1 MQEILKRLNR
11 AREWFAL
18 LGVLE
23 QLGVVVIIGFIIV
36 VLSGLLVGSIEKSYE
51 IFVDPPSLTL
61 VNESAIQIFFAFI
74 LTILGIVVTGFVIS
88 ILSSSLENT
97 LRDIRG
103 GKLTYVGENH
113 TLIINYNKKL
123 RILLEELNKFHQDN
137 NTVHEVVI
145 LINNEEHIELFLD
158 NLKKL
163 NLKHLKVF
171 VRFGNTLSMTRY
183 KELSIYKIHSL
194 IILLNDEIE
203 DVFLKDNQN
212 LQIVNAL
219 CGDEDFLNYM
229 LYKRNNED
237 KPVKAIVE
245 FSTSKYIEKSVSIL
259 SKNQI
264 QAIAP
269 KDILNDILN
278 LSIIN
283 IEYYNVWS
291 ELLSYRGHELYFI
304 PASKFGIDNEHF
316 KDVALQF
323 TQGILLGLSIKIDN
337 QYKLL
342 LNKNDVIISKE
353 DYLIFLAFSF
363 NSIKRDKT
371 VMIPPKITA
380 NIPQPKETF
389 VRNILV
395 VGNEKEIHLQEYL
408 DLNKSVIKH
417 IDIDYKEA
425 LEKSWFDNHLENDNL
440 DIIIINFDDEHL
452 YRIAI
457 LLKTYYDEK
466 TLEKFVFMID
476 NPQIA
481 SHLKNAGLRNTIL
494 SQILVSKYISQVS
507 NQITLHFVYKELFS
521 KIDSEINF
529 IEIEELPKK
538 YDDVMQLKKDLI
550 NSNITYLGIL
560 KNDDSIVFESK
571 DLKDA
576 KKIIVLSDGEF

>member
-1 MQEILKRLNR
+1 
-11 AREWFAL
+11 
-18 LGVLE
+18 V
-23 QLGVVVIIGFIIV
+23 
-36 VLSGLLVGSIEKSYE
+36 
-51 IFVDPPSLTL
+51 
-61 VNESAIQIFFAFI
+61 
-74 LTILGIVVTGFVIS
+74 
-88 ILSSSLENT
+88 
-97 LRDIRG
+97 
-103 GKLTYVGENH
+103 
-113 TLIINYNKKL
+113 
-123 RILLEELNKFHQDN
+123 
-137 NTVHEVVI
+137 
-145 LINNEEHIELFLD
+145 
-158 NLKKL
+158 
-163 NLKHLKVF
+163 
-171 VRFGNTLSMTRY
+171 
-183 KELSIYKIHSL
+183 
-194 IILLNDEIE
+194 
-203 DVFLKDNQN
+203 
-212 LQIVNAL
+212 
-219 CGDEDFLNYM
+219 
-229 LYKRNNED
+229 
-237 KPVKAIVE
+237 
-245 FSTSKYIEKSVSIL
+245 
-259 SKNQI
+259 
-264 QAIAP
+264 
-269 KDILNDILN
+269 
-278 LSIIN
+278 
-283 IEYYNVWS
+283 
-291 ELLSYRGHELYFI
+291 
-304 PASKFGIDNEHF
+304 
-316 KDVALQF
+316 
-323 TQGILLGLSIKIDN
+323 LLGLSIKIDN

-353 DYLIFLAFSF
+353 DYLIFLASSF

-371 VMIPPKITA
+371 VMIPSKITA

-507 NQITLHFVYKELFS
+507 NQITLHFIYKELFS
-521 KIDSEINF
+521 KMDSEINF

-538 YDDVMQLKKDLI
+538 YDDVMQLKTDLI